1 MGKPFPRGAAML
13 VRYWMSESPIV
24 ALERTNL
31 YEALGLMLKH
41 DIRRLPVVSNEN
53 KLCGIVTLSDLY
65 PYVNPVK
72 LKGELPAPDVEHLK
86 KHAVSDAMTREP
98 VTCGPNTALE
108 DVGALMREKKIG
120 ALPVLKE
127 DHLVGIITDCDVLE
141 ALCGIAR
148 AGDNNVRI
156 CFSVPAGEKQN
167 IIYDVVELCKRY
179 RLDLQTVLVHPLKGS
194 KRCLVMIRV
203 EGLRMDDFLKALWDI
218 NYQVLIVS
226 DGTDRGKARR

>member
-1 MGKPFPRGAAML
+1 ML

-24 ALERTNL
+24 ALEKTSL
-31 YEALGLMLKH
+31 YEALNLMLKH
-41 DIRRLPVVSNEN
+41 DIRRLPVMSPEN

-65 PYVNPVK
+65 PFVHPVK
-72 LKGELPAPDVEHLK
+72 LRGELSPADAETLRQHTVAE
-86 KHAVSDAMTREP
+86 AMTREL

-108 DVGALMREKKIG
+108 DVGALLREKKIG
-120 ALPVLKE
+120 ALPVLK
-127 DHLVGIITDCDVLE
+127 DDRLVGIITDCDVLE

-167 IIYDVVELCKRY
+167 IIYDVVELCKRW

-203 EGLRMDDFLKALWDI
+203 EGLRMDEFLKALWDI
-218 NYQVLIVS
+218 HYQVLIVS
-226 DGTDRGKARR
+226 DGTDRGRAGR

>member
-1 MGKPFPRGAAML
+1 ML

-41 DIRRLPVVSNEN
+41 DIRRLPVVSPEN

-65 PYVNPVK
+65 PYVNPAK
-72 LKGELPAPDVEHLK
+72 LKGELPAPDAENLR
-86 KHAVSDAMTREP
+86 KHTVSEAMTREL

>member
-1 MGKPFPRGAAML
+1 
-13 VRYWMSESPIV
+13 MSESPIV

-31 YEALGLMLKH
+31 HDALNLMLKH
-41 DIRRLPVVSNEN
+41 DIRRLPVLSDDG

-65 PYVNPVK
+65 PYVNPVR
-72 LKGELPAPDVEHLK
+72 LKGELTPADVEHLK
-86 KHAVSDAMTREP
+86 THSVSEAMTREP
-98 VTCGPNTALE
+98 VTCGPNTPLE
-108 DVGALMREKKIG
+108 NVGALMREKKIG

>member
-1 MGKPFPRGAAML
+1 ML

-24 ALERTNL
+24 ALERTDL
-31 YEALGLMLKH
+31 YEALSLMLKH
-41 DIRRLPVVSNEN
+41 DIRRLPVVSPEN
-53 KLCGIVTLSDLY
+53 RLCGIVTLSDLY

-72 LKGELPAPDVEHLK
+72 LQGELPAPDVENLR
-86 KHAVSDAMTREP
+86 KHTVAEAMTREL

-127 DHLVGIITDCDVLE
+127 DRLVGIITDCDVLE

-156 CFSVPAGEKQN
+156 CMSVPAGEKQN
-167 IIYDVVELCKRY
+167 IIYDIVELCKRH
-179 RLDLQTVLVHPLKGS
+179 RMDLQTVLVHPLKGS

-226 DGTDRGKARR
+226 DGTDRGKKR

>member
-1 MGKPFPRGAAML
+1 
-13 VRYWMSESPIV
+13 MSESPIV
-24 ALERTNL
+24 ALEKTNL
-31 YEALGLMLKH
+31 HEALNLMLRH
-41 DIRRLPVVSNEN
+41 DIRRLPVMSTQN
-53 KLCGIVTLSDLY
+53 KLCGIITLSDLY
-65 PYVNPVK
+65 PYVDPVK
-72 LKGELPAPDVEHLK
+72 LKGELPASDVETLR
-86 KHAVSDAMTREP
+86 KHTVSEAMTSEL

-108 DVGALMREKKIG
+108 DVGALLREKKIG

-127 DHLVGIITDCDVLE
+127 EQLVGIITDCDVLE

-179 RLDLQTVLVHPLKGS
+179 RLDLQTVLVHPMKGS

-218 NYQVLIVS
+218 HYQVLIVS
-226 DGTDRGKARR
+226 DGMDRGKARR

>member
-1 MGKPFPRGAAML
+1 ML

-72 LKGELPAPDVEHLK
+72 LKGELPAPDAENLR
-86 KHAVSDAMTREP
+86 KHTVSEAMTREL

-127 DHLVGIITDCDVLE
+127 NHLVGIITDCDVLE

>member
-1 MGKPFPRGAAML
+1 ML

-24 ALERTNL
+24 ALEKTSL
-31 YEALGLMLKH
+31 YEALNLMLRH
-41 DIRRLPVVSNEN
+41 DIRRLPVVSPEN

-65 PYVNPVK
+65 PFVHPMK
-72 LKGELPAPDVEHLK
+72 LRGELSPADEETLR
-86 KHAVSDAMTREP
+86 KHTVAEAMTREL

-108 DVGALMREKKIG
+108 DVGALLREKKIG
-120 ALPVLKE
+120 ALPVLK
-127 DHLVGIITDCDVLE
+127 DDRLVGIITDCDVLE

-167 IIYDVVELCKRY
+167 IIYDVVELCKRW

-203 EGLRMDDFLKALWDI
+203 EGLRVDEFLKALWDI
-218 NYQVLIVS
+218 HYQVLIVS
-226 DGTDRGKARR
+226 DGTDRGQARR

>member
-1 MGKPFPRGAAML
+1 
-13 VRYWMSESPIV
+13 MSESPIV

-72 LKGELPAPDVEHLK
+72 LKGELPAPDAENLR
-86 KHAVSDAMTREP
+86 KHTVSEAMTREL

-127 DHLVGIITDCDVLE
+127 NHLVGIITDCDVLE

>member
-1 MGKPFPRGAAML
+1 
-13 VRYWMSESPIV
+13 MSESPIV
-24 ALERTNL
+24 ALERTDL
-31 YEALGLMLKH
+31 YEALGLMLRH
-41 DIRRLPVVSNEN
+41 DIRRLPVVSPEN

-72 LKGELPAPDVEHLK
+72 LKGDLPPADVENLK
-86 KHAVSDAMTREP
+86 QHTVAEAMTREL

-108 DVGALMREKKIG
+108 DVGALLREKKIG

-167 IIYDVVELCKRY
+167 IIYDVVELCKRW
-179 RLDLQTVLVHPLKGS
+179 RLDLQTVLVHPLRGS

-203 EGLRMDDFLKALWDI
+203 EGPRMDDFLKALWDI
-218 NYQVLIVS
+218 HYQVLIVS
-226 DGTDRGKARR
+226 DGTDRGRARR

>member
-1 MGKPFPRGAAML
+1 ML

-24 ALERTNL
+24 ALEKTSL
-31 YEALGLMLKH
+31 YEALNLMLKH
-41 DIRRLPVVSNEN
+41 DIRRLPVMSPEN

-65 PYVNPVK
+65 PFVHPVK
-72 LKGELPAPDVEHLK
+72 LRGELSPADAETLRQHTVAE
-86 KHAVSDAMTREP
+86 AMTREL

-108 DVGALMREKKIG
+108 DVGALLREKKIG
-120 ALPVLKE
+120 ALPVLK
-127 DHLVGIITDCDVLE
+127 DDRLVGIITDCDVLE

-167 IIYDVVELCKRY
+167 IIYDVVELCKRW

-203 EGLRMDDFLKALWDI
+203 EGLRMDEFLKALWDI
-218 NYQVLIVS
+218 HYQVLIVS
-226 DGTDRGKARR
+226 DGTDRGRARR

>member
-1 MGKPFPRGAAML
+1 ML

-31 YEALGLMLKH
+31 YDALNLMLKH
-41 DIRRLPVVSNEN
+41 DIRRLPVLSDDG

-65 PYVNPVK
+65 PYVNPVR
-72 LKGELPAPDVEHLK
+72 LRGELPPADIENLK
-86 KHAVSDAMTREP
+86 RHAVGEAMTREL
-98 VTCGPNTALE
+98 VTCGPNTPLE
-108 DVGALMREKKIG
+108 NVGARMREKKIG

-127 DHLVGIITDCDVLE
+127 EQLVGIITDCDVLE

-167 IIYDVVELCKRY
+167 IIYDVVELCKRH

-203 EGLRMDDFLKALWDI
+203 EGPRMDDFLKALWDI

-226 DGTDRGKARR
+226 DGTDRGRARR

>member
-1 MGKPFPRGAAML
+1 ML

-24 ALERTNL
+24 ALEKTTL
-31 YEALGLMLKH
+31 YDALNLMLKH
-41 DIRRLPVVSNEN
+41 DIRRLPVMSGAN
-53 KLCGIVTLSDLY
+53 KLCGIITLSDLY
-65 PYVNPVK
+65 PYVNPVR
-72 LKGELPAPDVEHLK
+72 LKEELSPSDIENLSKHVVGE
-86 KHAVSDAMTREP
+86 AMTREL

-108 DVGALMREKKIG
+108 DVGALLREKKIG

-203 EGLRMDDFLKALWDI
+203 EGPRMDDFLKALWDI

-226 DGTDRGKARR
+226 DGTDKGRARR

>member
-1 MGKPFPRGAAML
+1 ML

-24 ALERTNL
+24 SLERTNL

-41 DIRRLPVVSNEN
+41 DIRRLPVVSPEN

-72 LKGELPAPDVEHLK
+72 LKGELPAPDAENLR
-86 KHAVSDAMTREP
+86 KHTVSEAMTREL

>member
-1 MGKPFPRGAAML
+1 ML

-24 ALERTNL
+24 ALEKTSL
-31 YEALGLMLKH
+31 YEALNLMLKH
-41 DIRRLPVVSNEN
+41 DIRRLPVMSPEN

-65 PYVNPVK
+65 PFVHPVK
-72 LKGELPAPDVEHLK
+72 LRGELSPADAETLRQHTVAE
-86 KHAVSDAMTREP
+86 AMTREL

-108 DVGALMREKKIG
+108 DVGALLREKKIG
-120 ALPVLKE
+120 ALPVLK
-127 DHLVGIITDCDVLE
+127 DDRLVGIITDCDVLE

-167 IIYDVVELCKRY
+167 IIYDVVELCKRW

-203 EGLRMDDFLKALWDI
+203 EGLRMDEFLKALWDI
-218 NYQVLIVS
+218 HYQVLIVS
-226 DGTDRGKARR
+226 DGTDRGQARR

>member
-1 MGKPFPRGAAML
+1 ML

-24 ALERTNL
+24 ALEKPSL
-31 YEALGLMLKH
+31 YEALNLMLKH
-41 DIRRLPVVSNEN
+41 DIRRLPVMSPEN

-65 PYVNPVK
+65 PFVHPVK
-72 LKGELPAPDVEHLK
+72 LRGELSPADAETLRQHTVAE
-86 KHAVSDAMTREP
+86 AMTREL

-108 DVGALMREKKIG
+108 DVGALLREKKIG
-120 ALPVLKE
+120 ALPVLK
-127 DHLVGIITDCDVLE
+127 DDRLVGIITDCDVLE

-167 IIYDVVELCKRY
+167 IIYDVVELCKRW

-203 EGLRMDDFLKALWDI
+203 EGLRVDEFLKALWDI
-218 NYQVLIVS
+218 HYQVLIVS
-226 DGTDRGKARR
+226 DGTDRGQARR

>member
-1 MGKPFPRGAAML
+1 ML

-24 ALERTNL
+24 ALEKTSL
-31 YEALGLMLKH
+31 YEALNLMLKH
-41 DIRRLPVVSNEN
+41 DIRRLPVMSPEN

-65 PYVNPVK
+65 PFVHPVK
-72 LKGELPAPDVEHLK
+72 LRGELSPADAETLRQHTVAE
-86 KHAVSDAMTREP
+86 AMTREL

-108 DVGALMREKKIG
+108 DVGALLREKKIG
-120 ALPVLKE
+120 ALPVLK
-127 DHLVGIITDCDVLE
+127 DDRLVGIITDCDVLE

-167 IIYDVVELCKRY
+167 IIYDVVELCKRW

-203 EGLRMDDFLKALWDI
+203 EGLRVDEFLKALWDI
-218 NYQVLIVS
+218 HYQVLIVS
-226 DGTDRGKARR
+226 DGTDRGQARR

>member
-1 MGKPFPRGAAML
+1 ML

-41 DIRRLPVVSNEN
+41 DIRRLPVVSPEN

-72 LKGELPAPDVEHLK
+72 LKGELPAPDAENLR
-86 KHAVSDAMTREP
+86 KHTVSEAMTREL

-156 CFSVPAGEKQN
+156 CFSVPVGEKQN

>member
-1 MGKPFPRGAAML
+1 ML

-41 DIRRLPVVSNEN
+41 DIRRLPVVSPEN

-72 LKGELPAPDVEHLK
+72 LKGELPAPDAENLR
-86 KHAVSDAMTREP
+86 KHTVSEAMTRAL

>member
-1 MGKPFPRGAAML
+1 ML

-31 YEALGLMLKH
+31 YDALNLMLKH
-41 DIRRLPVVSNEN
+41 DIRRLPVLSDDGR
-53 KLCGIVTLSDLY
+53 LCGIVTLSDLY
-65 PYVNPVK
+65 PYVNPVR
-72 LKGELPAPDVEHLK
+72 LKGELPPADMENLK
-86 KHAVSDAMTREP
+86 RHTVGEAMTMEL
-98 VTCGPNTALE
+98 VTCGPNTPLE
-108 DVGALMREKKIG
+108 NVGALMREKKIG

-127 DHLVGIITDCDVLE
+127 EQLVGIITDCDVLE

-167 IIYDVVELCKRY
+167 IIYDVVELCKRH

-226 DGTDRGKARR
+226 DGTDRGRARK

>member
-1 MGKPFPRGAAML
+1 ML

-24 ALERTNL
+24 ALDKTTL
-31 YEALGLMLKH
+31 YDALNLMLKH
-41 DIRRLPVVSNEN
+41 DIRRLPVMSGENE
-53 KLCGIVTLSDLY
+53 LCGIITLSDLY
-65 PYVNPVK
+65 PYVNPVR
-72 LKGELPAPDVEHLK
+72 LKGELPPSDIENLG
-86 KHAVSDAMTREP
+86 KHAVGEVMTREL

-127 DHLVGIITDCDVLE
+127 DRLVGIITDCDVLE

-167 IIYDVVELCKRY
+167 IIYDVVELCKR
-179 RLDLQTVLVHPLKGS
+179 
-194 KRCLVMIRV
+194 
-203 EGLRMDDFLKALWDI
+203 
-218 NYQVLIVS
+218 
-226 DGTDRGKARR
+226 

>member
-1 MGKPFPRGAAML
+1 ML

-24 ALERTNL
+24 AQEKTSL
-31 YEALGLMLKH
+31 YEALNLMLRH
-41 DIRRLPVVSNEN
+41 DIRRLPVVSPEN

-65 PYVNPVK
+65 PFVHPMK
-72 LKGELPAPDVEHLK
+72 LRGELSPADEETLR
-86 KHAVSDAMTREP
+86 KHTVAEAMTREL

-108 DVGALMREKKIG
+108 DVGALLREKKIG
-120 ALPVLKE
+120 ALPVLK
-127 DHLVGIITDCDVLE
+127 DDRLVGIITDCDVLE

-167 IIYDVVELCKRY
+167 IIYDVVELCKRW

-203 EGLRMDDFLKALWDI
+203 EGLRMDEFLKALWDI
-218 NYQVLIVS
+218 HYQVLIVS
-226 DGTDRGKARR
+226 DGTDRGRARR

>member
-1 MGKPFPRGAAML
+1 ML

-24 ALERTNL
+24 ALEQTTL
-31 YEALGLMLKH
+31 YDALNLMLKH
-41 DIRRLPVVSNEN
+41 DIRRLPVVSGEN

-65 PYVNPVK
+65 PHVNPVH
-72 LKGELPAPDVEHLK
+72 LTGEMSQAEIENLK
-86 KHAVSDAMTREP
+86 KHVVQEVMATDL

-108 DVGALMREKKIG
+108 DVGALMRDKKIG

-226 DGTDRGKARR
+226 DGTDKGRVRR

>member
-1 MGKPFPRGAAML
+1 
-13 VRYWMSESPIV
+13 VSP
-24 ALERTNL
+24 
-31 YEALGLMLKH
+31 
-41 DIRRLPVVSNEN
+41 EN

-65 PYVNPVK
+65 PFVHPMK
-72 LKGELPAPDVEHLK
+72 LRGELSPADEETLR
-86 KHAVSDAMTREP
+86 KHTVAEAMTREL

-108 DVGALMREKKIG
+108 DVGALLREKKIG
-120 ALPVLKE
+120 ALPVLK
-127 DHLVGIITDCDVLE
+127 DDRLVGIITDCDVLE

-167 IIYDVVELCKRY
+167 IIYDVVELCKRW

-203 EGLRMDDFLKALWDI
+203 EGLRMDEFLKALWDI
-218 NYQVLIVS
+218 HYQVLIVS
-226 DGTDRGKARR
+226 DGTDRGRARR